1 MILDIIQ
8 ENGLKGS
15 FNVENLRNKIDKI
28 SYILKYGLAQRRIL
42 VYNKKLIIILKY
54 EFVVKNIGNSKN
66 VLDKNERKLV
76 EIRQFLNLN
85 EY

>member
-1 MILDIIQ
+1 MI
-8 ENGLKGS
+8 NGI
-15 FNVENLRNKIDKI
+15 FRINVENLTNKIRYVVKN
-28 SYILKYGLAQRRIL
+28 KLAQRRIL

-76 EIRQFLNLN
+76 EIR
-85 EY
+85 